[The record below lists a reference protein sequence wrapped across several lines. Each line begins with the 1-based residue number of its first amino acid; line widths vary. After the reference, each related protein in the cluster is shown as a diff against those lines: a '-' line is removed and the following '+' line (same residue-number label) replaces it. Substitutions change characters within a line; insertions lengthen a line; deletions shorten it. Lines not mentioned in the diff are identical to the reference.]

1 MWKYPEEKGRD
12 CFIASEY
19 GTWAGES
26 SGSASLRVGGRQ
38 RKEGWDYVGE
48 SLLIPEHLTS
58 VEVLWFHQP
67 RLRSVR
73 PGAPS
78 HILWYV
84 LVAPTQAL
92 AAPRQP

>member
-1 MWKYPEEKGRD
+1 MEGWVDE
-12 CFIASEY
+12 A
-19 GTWAGES
+19 ES
-26 SGSASLRVGGRQ
+26 GGGVGSARACCSQCV
-38 RKEGWDYVGE
+38 E
-48 SLLIPEHLTS
+48 TS

-84 LVAPTQAL
+84 VLPPPKPSSFPSSSIQARRSH
-92 AAPRQP
+92 RQDAQKSCSSECES

>member
-1 MWKYPEEKGRD
+1 MR
-12 CFIASEY
+12 
-19 GTWAGES
+19 AGES
-26 SGSASLRVGGRQ
+26 SLDRHKGRLDNEKSGGGVGSGGACSSQ
-38 RKEGWDYVGE
+38 CVE
-48 SLLIPEHLTS
+48 TS

-84 LVAPTQAL
+84 LLPPPNPSSL
-92 AAPRQP
+92 PNI